1 MNDIINI
8 KDYLDK
14 RPRGAITSF
23 ASQKLSAPLMT
34 RMQAFLTDIFFLLV
48 LRIGVMGAYSD
59 FAKTFFSQYAPEK
72 YDLMIENMVAMEPMI
87 GLVLFY
93 GYFTFFYYVTQGKT
107 PGKAIFKL
115 TVISNDYLEGNLYH
129 KAPTL
134 KEAFFRANGYMMCYA
149 TAGLLFLLPF
159 LRKDKRGLQD
169 MVSATS
175 VIDDKQLYQYFI
187 TPMRSE
193 SEVLE
198 IKCPVVE
205 STKEAA

>member
-1 MNDIINI
+1 VLCNCRII
-8 KDYLDK
+8 
-14 RPRGAITSF
+14 
-23 ASQKLSAPLMT
+23 
-34 RMQAFLTDIFFLLV
+34 IF
-48 LRIGVMGAYSD
+48 I
-59 FAKTFFSQYAPEK
+59 
-72 YDLMIENMVAMEPMI
+72 
-87 GLVLFY
+87 
-93 GYFTFFYYVTQGKT
+93 
-107 PGKAIFKL
+107 
-115 TVISNDYLEGNLYH
+115 
-129 KAPTL
+129 
-134 KEAFFRANGYMMCYA
+134 
-149 TAGLLFLLPF
+149 PF